1 MLYFTA
7 YKSNPMKRHYVLLV
21 ALMALSACDVAK
33 TRVFDAFVTSYM
45 EVGQLTVEP
54 TESGNIALLGKS
66 GNGYCSW
73 NSEGKALQT
82 YDSLCAV
89 HQDAG
94 YNTTLEYA
102 LLAPSPTYFYG
113 DVVSIIVVSNADFNE
128 THLANDTLNDLVRVL
143 SFSPYQH
150 ILSGYTALF
159 NWQNNYPVTFY
170 ADSLFFPYK
179 LPITLLQGYMD
190 GGHPTEM
197 HPIDKRLSETTPADY
212 GLMQLF
218 KHYKE
223 RWLMAVLCFE
233 EQPTMSKQH
242 TFTVTITLSD
252 GRVFSPT
259 VSLVFE

>member
-1 MLYFTA
+1 
-7 YKSNPMKRHYVLLV
+7 MKRHYVLLV
-21 ALMALSACDVAK
+21 ALVAFSACDIAK
-33 TRVFDAFVTSYM
+33 TRVFDAFVTSYV

-54 TESGNIALLGKS
+54 TESGNIALLAKDGS
-66 GNGYCSW
+66 GFCSW
-73 NSEGKALQT
+73 ESEGEALQT

-102 LLAPSPTYFYG
+102 LGPAGPNYYYG

-143 SFSPYQH
+143 SFSPYPH
-150 ILSGYTALF
+150 ILSGYTAFF
-159 NWQNNYPVTFY
+159 NWQKEYPATFNV
-170 ADSLFFPYK
+170 DSLLFSYQH
-179 LPITLLQGYMD
+179 LSTSSQGYMD

-197 HPIDKRLSETTPADY
+197 HPIDKRLSEATPADY
-212 GLMQLF
+212 VLMQLF

-259 VSLVFE
+259 VSLLFERS